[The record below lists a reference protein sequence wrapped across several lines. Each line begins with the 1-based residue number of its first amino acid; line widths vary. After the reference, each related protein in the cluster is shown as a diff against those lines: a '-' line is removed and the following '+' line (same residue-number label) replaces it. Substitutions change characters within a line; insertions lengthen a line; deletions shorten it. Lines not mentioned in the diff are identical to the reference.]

1 MSLYREPGRRRVW
14 PAAVAAGVLLLALG
28 AGFALGRATSDTSL
42 ANRLEPT
49 GRRVDEVLA
58 ALEQLTIEYPQGAEA
73 ASEYQ
78 GASATAERMQRAF
91 GDARGD
97 LLLLDAEATR
107 TAETALDEV
116 ASLVESR
123 ARTTELEAAVGRAE
137 AAVRALP
144 TAG

>member
-1 MSLYREPGRRRVW
+1 
-14 PAAVAAGVLLLALG
+14 
-28 AGFALGRATSDTSL
+28 
-42 ANRLEPT
+42 
-49 GRRVDEVLA
+49 
-58 ALEQLTIEYPQGAEA
+58 
-73 ASEYQ
+73 
-78 GASATAERMQRAF
+78 MQRAF

-123 ARTTELEAAVGRAE
+123 ARATELEAAVGRAE